1 VDEVEVQQRA
11 RSFVA
16 NIDVSNIRDDLTPYV
31 TAVNAKVVKE
41 ELAVGESGYTL
52 TKPNGKHIICWRAFK
67 TDHLCA
73 LNFDQA
79 FLHRI

>member
-1 VDEVEVQQRA
+1 MDEVEVQQRA

-41 ELAVGESGYTL
+41 ELDVG
-52 TKPNGKHIICWRAFK
+52 
-67 TDHLCA
+67 
-73 LNFDQA
+73 
-79 FLHRI
+79 